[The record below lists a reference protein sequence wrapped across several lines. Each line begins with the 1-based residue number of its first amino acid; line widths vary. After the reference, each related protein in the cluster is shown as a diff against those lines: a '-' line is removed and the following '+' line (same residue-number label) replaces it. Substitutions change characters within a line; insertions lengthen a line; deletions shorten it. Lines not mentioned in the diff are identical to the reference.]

1 MEEHQLIPD
10 GSIKVIKLFINRPH
24 DWKDCVTTARVKFE
38 KYFKHK
44 ASILYEYVPPLH
56 IILQALNLLTAFP
69 LDTKMPDGCKDH
81 MIVT

>member
-44 ASILYEYVPPLH
+44 ASILYEYVPPFTHH
-56 IILQALNLLTAFP
+56 ITG
-69 LDTKMPDGCKDH
+69 TKFVDCFSIGYQDA
-81 MIVT
+81 